1 VATRLGVDIGGT
13 FTDLIFYDDETGG
26 VRLAKEPTTPTAPE
40 EGVAAAIAAAVPGEL
55 VRNAAFF
62 LHGTTVGLN
71 ALLERKG
78 AVVGLLATRGFRD
91 VLEIRRG
98 DRDDPYDL
106 FWKQPPPLVPRRL
119 RLPVTERIR
128 ADGSVHTPIDLEDVR
143 RALDVFREEGVEC
156 VAIAFIN
163 AYANPAHEL
172 EAAEALRRFG
182 FDGEVSVSHR
192 VSGEYREYE
201 RTATTAI
208 DAYVRPRM
216 ATYLKNVEDTL
227 GAAGFGGLS
236 LVTRSG
242 GGAMSF
248 AEARARPF
256 ETVLSGPVAGAE
268 GAAEL
273 ARNLGLGDVISADVG
288 GTSFDTCLITGGRP
302 QLRYEGRVAGLPVQT
317 PWVDVRSI
325 GAGGG
330 SIAYVDVGGLLRVG
344 PRSAGAVPG
353 PAAYGRGGTEPTVT
367 DAALALGMLAEGELA
382 GGIALDA
389 DAARAA
395 LEPLAERLGLGVEEV
410 ARGVVKIVTSSM
422 ADAIREITVEQGQ
435 DPRDATLMAF
445 GGAGPLFA
453 TLLARELEIARI
465 AIPLHAGNFSAWGLL
480 GADLTQTAARTRILR
495 LSADGLADAQGAL
508 AELFA
513 GLGEGEAR
521 EIGLDM
527 RYVGQEHTLTVA
539 ADPADG
545 ADAIRDAFVRDYAT
559 TFGHTIQEEVEIV
572 SLRATVRTPLPRRA
586 EEQLLGAGSR
596 DGRAAREFQAFSF
609 TRLARLPFRVLARAR
624 LRAGDELVGPAI
636 VLEDTATTYLDV
648 GFTAR
653 VDPSGALLLTDEEA

>member
-1 VATRLGVDIGGT
+1 MPTRLGVDIGGT
-13 FTDLIFYDDETGG
+13 FTDLIFYDDQTGG
-26 VRLAKEPTTPTAPE
+26 VRVAKEPTTPAAPE
-40 EGVAAAIAAAVPGEL
+40 EGVAAAIAAAVPGAL
-55 VRNAAFF
+55 VRSAAFF

-106 FWKQPPPLVPRRL
+106 LWKQPPPLVPRRL

-128 ADGSVHTPIDLEDVR
+128 ADASVHTRIDLEDVR

-172 EAAEALRRFG
+172 EAADALRRFG
-182 FDGEVSVSHR
+182 FVGEVSLSHR

-201 RTATTAI
+201 RTATTAV

-216 ATYLKNVEDTL
+216 ATYLTNVEDTL

-273 ARNLGLGDVISADVG
+273 TRNLGLGDVISADVG

-302 QLRYEGRVAGLPVQT
+302 QVRYEGRVAGLPVQT

-344 PRSAGAVPG
+344 ARSAGAVPG
-353 PAAYGRGGTEPTVT
+353 PAAYGRGGSEATVT
-367 DAALALGMLAEGELA
+367 DAALVLGMLAEGELA
-382 GGIALDA
+382 GGIGLDA
-389 DAARAA
+389 EAARGA
-395 LEPLAERLGLGVEEV
+395 LEPLAEQLGLDVEEV
-410 ARGVVKIVTSSM
+410 ARGVVQIVTSSM

-495 LSADGLADAQGAL
+495 LSADGLADAQGVL

-513 GLGEGEAR
+513 GLGQGEGR

-545 ADAIRDAFVRDYAT
+545 ADTIRDSFVRDYAT
-559 TFGHTIQEEVEIV
+559 TFGHTMQEEVEIV
-572 SLRATVRTPLPRRA
+572 ALRATVRTPLPRRA
-586 EEQLLGAGSR
+586 AEQPPGAGSR
-596 DGRAAREFQAFSF
+596 DGRPARELEAFSF
-609 TRLARLPFRVLARAR
+609 TRLARVPFRVLARAG

-648 GFTAR
+648 GFAAR
-653 VDPSGALLLTDEEA
+653 VDPSGALLLTDEEE